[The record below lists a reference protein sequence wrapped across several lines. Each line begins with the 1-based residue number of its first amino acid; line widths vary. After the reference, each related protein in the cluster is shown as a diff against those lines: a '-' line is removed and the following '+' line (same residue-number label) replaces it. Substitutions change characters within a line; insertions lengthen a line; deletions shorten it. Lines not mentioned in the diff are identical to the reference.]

1 MFSARSG
8 PEISLLILRNSTLA
22 KKKKTFVYVNVCEC
36 SVHGYGLYAH
46 VVQRPEKGV
55 R

>member
-8 PEISLLILRNSTLA
+8 PEISLLMLRNSTLA
-22 KKKKTFVYVNVCEC
+22 KKKTYVYVNVCEC
-36 SVHGYGLYAH
+36 SVRGYGLYAH

-55 R
+55 G